1 MTDATQPPS
10 GDRRVGGRP
19 RRVTMSDV
27 ARKAGVSSAA
37 VSYALS
43 GAPGVSE
50 ERRQRILVIA
60 EEMGFR
66 PSRIA
71 RELRAGT
78 TKAIGLLLADIAN
91 PFYTEVAG
99 GVVAAAAEEGYEV
112 FVSHVGV
119 DGSRQADVALAQV
132 DRNCS
137 GLIFTSLVADDKPLL
152 DKLRH
157 ENIPIVQLYRKIE
170 DEPSDWVGI
179 DDYSASFE
187 MASHVV
193 ATGRRNVAILG
204 GPGTSSVSANR
215 MSGYRD
221 ALAKAGVQAINEPDL
236 WGELTRASGA
246 QRARALFAEHPETD
260 AIVCGNDLIALGV
273 LDVCREI
280 GKRVPEDVAL
290 TGFDDMSFSSAGPLQ
305 LSTVTVPRNLM
316 GQRAAR
322 MILQRIAG
330 DENPPRNELLPY
342 GIQVRDTTARRG

>member
-1 MTDATQPPS
+1 MTDS
-10 GDRRVGGRP
+10 KSNGGRT

-27 ARKAGVSSAA
+27 ARKAGVSAAA

-43 GAPGVSE
+43 GAPGVSDE
-50 ERRQRILVIA
+50 SRQRILAIA

-71 RELRAGT
+71 RELRSGT

-119 DGSRQADVALAQV
+119 DGSRQSDVAFAQV

-137 GLIFTSLVADDKPLL
+137 GLIFTSLVAADKPLL

-157 ENIPIVQLYRKIE
+157 ENIPVVQLYRQIE

-187 MASHVV
+187 IASHVV
-193 ATGRRNVAILG
+193 ATGRRKVAILG
-204 GPGTSSVSANR
+204 GPDTSSVSVNR
-215 MSGYRD
+215 MNGYRD
-221 ALAKAGVQAINEPDL
+221 ALAKAGLRAVNEPDV
-236 WGELTRASGA
+236 WGELTRPAGA
-246 QRARALFAEHPETD
+246 LRARALFAEHPEID
-260 AIVCGNDLIALGV
+260 AIVCGNDMIALGV
-273 LDVCREI
+273 LDVSREI
-280 GKRVPEDVAL
+280 GKRVPEDLAL

-305 LSTVTVPRNLM
+305 LSTVTVPRDLM

-322 MILQRIAG
+322 MLLQRLAG
-330 DENPPRNELLPY
+330 DKGPARKEILPY

>member
-1 MTDATQPPS
+1 MTDAPPPLS
-10 GDRRVGGRP
+10 GARQGGGRP

-27 ARKAGVSSAA
+27 ARQAGVSSAA

-43 GAPGVSE
+43 GAPGVSD
-50 ERRQRILVIA
+50 ERRQRILAIA
-60 EEMGFR
+60 DEMGFR

-71 RELRAGT
+71 RELRSGT

-99 GVVAAAAEEGYEV
+99 GVVAAAAEDGYEV

-119 DGSRQADVALAQV
+119 DGSRQSDVAFAQV

-137 GLIFTSLVADDKPLL
+137 GLIFTSLVATDKPLL
-152 DKLRH
+152 DKLRN
-157 ENIPIVQLYRKIE
+157 ENIPVVQLYRKLE

-187 MASHVV
+187 MASHLV
-193 ATGRRNVAILG
+193 ATGRRKVAVLG
-204 GPGTSSVSANR
+204 GPDTSSVSVNR
-215 MSGYRD
+215 MAGYRD
-221 ALAKAGVQAINEPDL
+221 ALDKAGLRAINEPDL
-236 WGELTRASGA
+236 WGELTRTSGA
-246 QRARALFAEHPETD
+246 LRARALFAEHPETT
-260 AIVCGNDLIALGV
+260 AVVCGNDLIALGV

-305 LSTVTVPRNLM
+305 LSTVTVPRDLM
-316 GQRAAR
+316 GRRAAR
-322 MILQRIAG
+322 MLLQRIAG
-330 DENPPRNELLPY
+330 DESPPRNEQLPY

>member
-1 MTDATQPPS
+1 MTDATQSQS

-66 PSRIA
+66 PNRIA

-157 ENIPIVQLYRKIE
+157 ENIPIVQLYRKI
-170 DEPSDWVGI
+170 DSEPSDWVGI

-221 ALAKAGVQAINEPDL
+221 ALAKAGVQAINEPEL
-236 WGELTRASGA
+236 WGDLTRASGA
-246 QRARALFAEHPETD
+246 QRARALFAEHLETD

-305 LSTVTVPRNLM
+305 LSTVTVPRDLM

-330 DENPPRNELLPY
+330 DESPPRNELLPY
-342 GIQVRDTTARRG
+342 SIQVRDTTARRG